1 MLLMK
6 IIGIKSGSL
15 SEIHA
20 RCEWMRMNERICAS
34 FSMSQLF
41 FIAVNY
47 LHNYYSGRG
56 HGRGAVMDTRS
67 GRGSSREI
75 AAEICN

>member
-6 IIGIKSGSL
+6 IIGIKSGRL

-47 LHNYYSGRG
+47 LHDYYSGARARARARPWIRG
-56 HGRGAVMDTRS
+56 VGVAA
-67 GRGSSREI
+67 REI
-75 AAEICN
+75 AADL

>member
-1 MLLMK
+1 MLLME

-56 HGRGAVMDTRS
+56 HGRGAAS
-67 GRGSSREI
+67 GRGSSRKI
-75 AAEICN
+75 AADL